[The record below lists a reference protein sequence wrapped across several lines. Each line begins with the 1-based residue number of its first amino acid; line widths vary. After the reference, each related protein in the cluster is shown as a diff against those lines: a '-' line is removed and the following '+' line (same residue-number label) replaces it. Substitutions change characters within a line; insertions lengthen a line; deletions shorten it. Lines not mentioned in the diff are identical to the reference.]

1 MKEKFIIV
9 IETLHVDDRGDK
21 DNVSVCLLH
30 LFTGVFACVFHS
42 VTYGGGGSGVGGVV
56 LILAKRHTESW
67 LYEG

>member
-21 DNVSVCLLH
+21 DNVSLSLLH
-30 LFTGVFACVFHS
+30 WRVYLLVCFIRPRM
-42 VTYGGGGSGVGGVV
+42 GGSGVGVV
-56 LILAKRHTESW
+56 LILAKHRTESW